1 MGKINFETIPDRL
14 RPNTFKVLV
23 IFTIFT
29 VIMVSGITRLK
40 VDMSAMSFFTED
52 NPTVELYTE
61 FRRAFGG
68 DNGVYLVYEAKDG
81 DIFSNNSL
89 NAVKGIQD
97 DLTEYEDG
105 SAGENASILDH
116 IVEVTTIVNV
126 EYLQGKNDTLVSD
139 PFIEDRLPLTG
150 QEREEVRNQA
160 LNHPD
165 YPLLYLSKDSR
176 YGGIYLRTDF
186 EAIPEE
192 GDFDESTISE
202 TVTREFQKI
211 KFKSHSMLEYANFT
225 RSLEEVISQPKYL
238 EHLTFYKVGN
248 PILMAFFHDV
258 IEVELGKLFG
268 IALALM
274 LVVLFVLFRSLSAVL
289 WPLLVV
295 ALTIGITLGFI
306 GWIGLTMST
315 MIVILM
321 MLCLVVG
328 ISDSVHI
335 LSGYLFFRRQG
346 YDYNTA
352 MQKVYKKS
360 GLACMLTS
368 ITTSIAMFSLT
379 IVPIPPIQYFGIG
392 AGVGV
397 IVAFFI
403 TIAILPLMMDLWQP
417 YTKRHA
423 RKSASMGDKKVRIQR
438 FLDIFIP
445 FSQRKPKSTSLAF
458 LLITIVSAWGMTK
471 IKVDTN
477 MVDIV
482 KDDLALPV
490 AHRLIDKVMAGTQS
504 MEIFLRF
511 NNPDALK
518 DPNVLN
524 AMDQMQRMLEN
535 EYKDYV
541 VKTVSLVGSVKD
553 AFQSLNEDDKN
564 MYVIPQD
571 RTTLAQT
578 LFLFDSANP
587 DDRRQL
593 VTDDYSQARI
603 SVRLYNYGSSEY
615 LDFFQAVKRDMELI
629 FSPLKSSYSDLDYE
643 ITGGLALMMELFE
656 YMSWSQ
662 VKSFGL
668 VLIVVSII
676 LLLVFGSVRT
686 GLVAILPNIFSV
698 LVTFGI
704 MGFFGIPLD
713 ADTLIIAPLVIGV
726 SVDDTIHFLVHYRI
740 EFEQSNNKSEAI
752 VRSIRETGQAI
763 CFTSLIIVL
772 GFLILVISIHQGMAH
787 FGILIAV
794 AFSAAVLADLL
805 WLPSL
810 VSLANIGFARK
821 KEVSHVAS

>member
-1 MGKINFETIPDRL
+1 MGKINFETIPEKL
-14 RPNTFKVLV
+14 RPNTFKVLA

-29 VIMVSGITRLK
+29 LAMVSGITRLK

-68 DNGVYLVYEAKDG
+68 DNGVYIVYEAKDG
-81 DIFSNNSL
+81 DIFSNDSL
-89 NAVKGIQD
+89 NAVKGIQE
-97 DLTEYEDG
+97 DLTEYEG
-105 SAGENASILDH
+105 GIASKEGSILDH

-139 PFIEDRLPLTG
+139 PFIEDRMPLNK
-150 QEREEVRNQA
+150 QEQEEVRNQA

-192 GDFDESTISE
+192 GNFDESSISE
-202 TVTREFQKI
+202 NISQEFQKI
-211 KFKSHSMLEYANFT
+211 KFKSHSMLEYADFT
-225 RSLEEVISQPKYL
+225 SALEEVISQPKYS
-238 EHLTFYKVGN
+238 EHLKFYKVGN
-248 PILMAFFHDV
+248 PVLMAFFHDV
-258 IEVELGKLFG
+258 IEVELGMLFG

-306 GWIGLTMST
+306 GWAGLTMST
-315 MIVILM
+315 MIIILM

-352 MQKVYKKS
+352 MRKVYKKS

-379 IVPIPPIQYFGIG
+379 VVPIPPIRYFGIG

-397 IVAFFI
+397 IVAFMI
-403 TIAILPLMMDLWQP
+403 TITVLPLMMDLWQP
-417 YTKRHA
+417 FTKKHKQ
-423 RKSASMGDKKVRIQR
+423 KSASMGDDKVRIQL
-438 FLDIFIP
+438 FLEKFIP
-445 FSQRKPKSTSLAF
+445 FSHQKPKGTCLAF
-458 LLITIVSAWGMTK
+458 LIVTIISAWGMTR

-504 MEIFLRF
+504 MEIFLQF
-511 NNPDALK
+511 KSPDALK
-518 DPNVLN
+518 DPKVLS
-524 AMDQMQRMLEN
+524 AMDQMQSKLEKD
-535 EYKDYV
+535 YKNYV
-541 VKTVSLVGSVKD
+541 VKTVSLVDSVKD
-553 AFQSLNEDDKN
+553 AFQSLNRDDKDK
-564 MYVIPQD
+564 YVIPSD
-571 RTTLAQT
+571 RTALAQT

-593 VTDDYSQARI
+593 VTDDYRQARI

-615 LDFFQAVKRDMELI
+615 LDFFQSVNRDMELI
-629 FSPLKSSYSDLDYE
+629 FSPLKSSYSGLEYE

-668 VLIVVSII
+668 ALVVVSII
-676 LLLVFGSVRT
+676 LLVVFGSVKT
-686 GLVAILPNIFSV
+686 GLIAILPNVFPV

-704 MGFFGIPLD
+704 MGFLGIPLD

-726 SVDDTIHFLVHYRI
+726 SVDDTIHFLVHYRM
-740 EFEQSNNKSEAI
+740 EFQQNNDKFGAIAGSIKQS
-752 VRSIRETGQAI
+752 GQAI

-787 FGILIAV
+787 FGLLIAV

-810 VSLANIGFARK
+810 VAMTNIKFARK
-821 KEVSHVAS
+821 KEAPHVAS